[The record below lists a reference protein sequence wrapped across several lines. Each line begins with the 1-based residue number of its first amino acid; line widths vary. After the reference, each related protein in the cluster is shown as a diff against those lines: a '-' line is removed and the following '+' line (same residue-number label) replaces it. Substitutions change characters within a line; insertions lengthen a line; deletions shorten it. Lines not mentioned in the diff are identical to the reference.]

1 MPFEMDSTISIHAPR
16 EGGDGTLV
24 LGLILRRYFNPRPPR
39 GGRHG
44 IAPSAAAG
52 ELFQSTPPARGAT
65 KFHAGTSSKRKFQ
78 STPPARGAT
87 FTKSRNCVLM
97 SLISIHAHRKEG
109 DATGCSGRRM
119 NRLFQS
125 TPPARGATPS
135 QGITTIRW
143 TFQSTPPAKG
153 ATDYPQQRQA
163 TGDISIHAPRE
174 GGDDAS
180 HCAYVMS
187 DIFQSTPPREGGDR
201 PGGQRTLLRG
211 YFNPRPPRRGRRR
224 YLRRGSQPCRFQ
236 STPPAK
242 GATVNDG
249 GIARTPRFQSTPPRR
264 GRPWLGRSALKSAL
278 FQSTPPAKGA
288 T

>member
-97 SLISIHAHRKEG
+97 SLISIHAPREG
-109 DATGCSGRRM
+109 GDVHKIPELRVDVLNFNPR
-119 NRLFQS
+119 
-125 TPPARGATPS
+125 
-135 QGITTIRW
+135 
-143 TFQSTPPAKG
+143 PPAKG
-153 ATDYPQQRQA
+153 ATDREASAHYFV
-163 TGDISIHAPRE
+163 DISIHAPRE
-174 GGDDAS
+174 GGD
-180 HCAYVMS
+180 
-187 DIFQSTPPREGGDR
+187 
-201 PGGQRTLLRG
+201 
-211 YFNPRPPRRGRRR
+211 
-224 YLRRGSQPCRFQ
+224 
-236 STPPAK
+236 
-242 GATVNDG
+242 
-249 GIARTPRFQSTPPRR
+249 
-264 GRPWLGRSALKSAL
+264 
-278 FQSTPPAKGA
+278 
-288 T
+288 